1 MIATNL
7 GVVDARKSEDSEE
20 EVKDA
25 DEARPRGR
33 SGEVG
38 FLRGVRI
45 ALARPDNLTFGSTP
59 ARTYLSWAVM
69 GKESFSKFIT
79 TL

>member
-1 MIATNL
+1 MPTNL
-7 GVVDARKSEDSEE
+7 GVVDARKSEESEE
-20 EVKDA
+20 EVNDA

-45 ALARPDNLTFGSTP
+45 ALARPDNRTLGSTP
-59 ARTYLSWAVM
+59 ARTYLSWAVVEN
-69 GKESFSKFIT
+69 ESIGNFISMS
-79 TL
+79 